1 MEPEIG
7 LDEKSRRGVVDI
19 LNQLLADEYV
29 LYTKTRN
36 FHWNVVG
43 PHFDALHKFFE
54 AQYDELEETIDEVAE
69 RARALGG
76 RAAGS
81 LAEFLEL
88 TRLQEA
94 GRKAIDSDS
103 MLLALADDHEKIIRG
118 LRVALE
124 ICAERFSDAGTSDFL
139 TGLMEQHE
147 KMAWMLRA
155 HVTTI
160 GPDSQEVPVVAVP
173 VKVSA

>member
-1 MEPEIG
+1 MNPEIG
-7 LDEKSRRGVVDI
+7 LNDQDRRGVVDI

-36 FHWNVVG
+36 FHWNVAS
-43 PHFDALHKFFE
+43 PHFAALHKFFE
-54 AQYDELEETIDEVAE
+54 AQYGELEAIIDEVAE
-69 RARALGG
+69 RARAIGG

-81 LAEFLEL
+81 LAEFIEL

-94 GRKAIDSDS
+94 GRGAMDSDA
-103 MLLALADDHEKIIRG
+103 MLRGLADDHEKIIRG

-124 ICAERFSDAGTSDFL
+124 ISAEKFSDAGTSDFL

-155 HVTTI
+155 HL
-160 GPDSQEVPVVAVP
+160 PAAHP
-173 VKVSA
+173 